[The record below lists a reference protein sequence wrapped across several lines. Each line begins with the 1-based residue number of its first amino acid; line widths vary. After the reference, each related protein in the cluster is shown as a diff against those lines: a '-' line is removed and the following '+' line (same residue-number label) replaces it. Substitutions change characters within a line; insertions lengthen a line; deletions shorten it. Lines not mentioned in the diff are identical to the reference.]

1 MKLTLL
7 DNHVRAEGDAKS
19 LKQLAEYLSYNNDI
33 RAFEKRHVGIEFD
46 WSNEEHLREVG
57 EKTYFEFFQNYLCH
71 KISGK
76 MLNWYQPN
84 PNDPTEMG
92 KPFQPWAMSDGYTSV
107 VSIFQGNKAKFRSG
121 LLGHAINF
129 FQDEG
134 VEVEVIDAR
143 SDYPKL
149 TVEPVYSVGKFTA
162 REDQRKI
169 IDSFRQ
175 SLLDTENYGHFFTSI
190 LLKLAVNT
198 GKTIIAGLL
207 VANLKNP
214 RILMPHRER
223 YLCARAVADYME
235 MGFEVG
241 VIAADKKEV
250 KTILK
255 ERGIDT
261 EPIWG
266 IAPFTV
272 VMVQTVQARLKKGD
286 ITVKDLEYF
295 NLLLADECE
304 QLVGD
309 QTTALIDKCRMP
321 MKLGYSGTPLDSDDG
336 YNRLTVLG
344 LFGSQIY
351 EVTTKDN
358 IENSVSQKPIV
369 NFSLNE
375 MVGVKGLSISKAK
388 YHIYTD
394 PERLDIFMD
403 RMLYHL
409 GEGRTQ
415 WIVYYGDAELVF
427 GVWLENELRKRLG
440 LLAVIAHVNGKIK
453 NRAEIFGQYLAG
465 EVNVL
470 IANSVIK
477 RGVNLPNIRVF
488 FQWES
493 NDNDISVQQAAIGRG
508 TRRDGQNEEFYIEDI
523 YDKGNPELEAASR
536 YRMNIYAHDSHG
548 AEINYLYPN
557 KDGIP
562 T

>member
-7 DNHVRAEGDAKS
+7 DNHVRAEGDAKQ
-19 LKQLAEYLSYNNDI
+19 LKYLAEYLSYNNDI
-33 RAFEKRHVGIEFD
+33 TAFEKRHVGIKFD
-46 WSNEEHLREVG
+46 WENEEHLREVA

-76 MLNWYQPN
+76 MVNWYQPN
-84 PNDPTEMG
+84 PTDSTEVG
-92 KPFQPWAMSDGYTSV
+92 KPFQPWAMSDGYHSV
-107 VSIFQGNKAKFRSG
+107 VSILGAKAKFRSG

-134 VEVEVIDAR
+134 IEIEIVDAR
-143 SDYPKL
+143 SDCPRL
-149 TVEPVYSVGKFTA
+149 TKDAVYSVGKFTA

-169 IDSFRQ
+169 IDNFRQ
-175 SLLDTENYGHFFTSI
+175 SLLDPTNYGHLFTSI

-207 VANLKNP
+207 VSNLENA
-214 RILMPHRER
+214 RILMPHREKF
-223 YLCARAVADYME
+223 LCNRAVVDYME

-255 ERGIDT
+255 ERGIDQ

-272 VMVQTVQARLKKGD
+272 IMVQTVQARLKKGE
-286 ITVKDLEYF
+286 ITIKDLEYF

-309 QTTALIDKCRMP
+309 QTTALIDKCKMP

-369 NFSLNE
+369 HFSLNR
-375 MVGVKGLSISKAK
+375 MVGVKGLSKSKAK
-388 YHIYTD
+388 FHIYTD

-403 RMLYHL
+403 RMLWHL

-415 WIVYYGDAELVF
+415 WIVYYGDAQLVH
-427 GVWLENELRKRLG
+427 GAWLEQQLRNRLG
-440 LLAVIAHVNGKIK
+440 LLAVIAHVNGETK
-453 NRAEIFGQYLAG
+453 NRAEIFSQYLAG

-470 IANSVIK
+470 VANSVIK

-508 TRRDGQNEEFYIEDI
+508 TRRDGKNEEFYIEDI
-523 YDKGNPELEAASR
+523 YDQGNPDLENASR
-536 YRMNIYAHDSHG
+536 YRANIYNHDSHG
-548 AEINYLYPN
+548 AEIHYLYPN